1 MSEYFNPKKC
11 NVNIPSQKC
20 KERIRIINSI
30 SLTCYVNKNEL
41 DKIIKN
47 ILIKFCNSAVL
58 GYDRGK
64 DKYWCKKYKKT
75 ICEFHIEIKIICD
88 KFGDTQIQIVPLIG
102 YNDDV
107 ELFIN
112 DFNEAI
118 YMYKISNFIRC
129 ILHND

>member
-1 MSEYFNPKKC
+1 MSEYFNPKKS
-11 NVNIPSQKC
+11 NMINSKKS
-20 KERIRIINSI
+20 KERIRIINTI

-64 DKYWCKKYKKT
+64 DKYWCKKYKKN
-75 ICEFHIEIKIICD
+75 ICEFHLEIKIIYD
-88 KFGDTQIQIVPLIG
+88 KFGDTQIQIFPLIG
-102 YNDDV
+102 YNYEI

-118 YMYKISNFIRC
+118 YMYKNSNFIRY
-129 ILHND
+129 ILNTD

>member
-11 NVNIPSQKC
+11 NMIVPLKRR
-20 KERIRIINSI
+20 ERIRITNTI
-30 SLTCYVNKNEL
+30 SLTCCVNKNEL

-58 GYDRGK
+58 GYDRSK

-75 ICEFHIEIKIICD
+75 ICDFHLEIKIIYD
-88 KFGDTQIQIVPLIG
+88 KIGDTQMEIIPLIG
-102 YNDDV
+102 YNDDI

-112 DFNEAI
+112 DLNEAI
-118 YMYKISNFIRC
+118 YMYKKSNFIRC
-129 ILHND
+129 ILNTD

>member
-11 NVNIPSQKC
+11 NMTIPLKRR
-20 KERIRIINSI
+20 ERIRITNTI

-58 GYDRGK
+58 GYDRSK

-75 ICEFHIEIKIICD
+75 ICDFHLEIKIIYD
-88 KFGDTQIQIVPLIG
+88 KFGDTQIEIIPLIG
-102 YNDDV
+102 YNDDI

-118 YMYKISNFIRC
+118 YMYKKSNFIRC
-129 ILHND
+129 ILNTD